1 MKSQKPKIGDMVRI
15 VFIDHC
21 SGSGYE
27 SGVLEFE
34 TFGRIAGITKTH
46 YDICNWG
53 YLPDSRAMADDNCE
67 FVHIVRKA
75 IISIK
80 VLK

>member
-1 MKSQKPKIGDMVRI
+1 MKFSKIKIGDVVRV
-15 VFIDHC
+15 VFLDHC

-46 YDICNWG
+46 FDICNWG
-53 YLPDSRAMADDNCE
+53 YLPGSKTMADDNCE
-67 FVHIVRKA
+67 FTHIVKGA

-80 VLK
+80 ILK